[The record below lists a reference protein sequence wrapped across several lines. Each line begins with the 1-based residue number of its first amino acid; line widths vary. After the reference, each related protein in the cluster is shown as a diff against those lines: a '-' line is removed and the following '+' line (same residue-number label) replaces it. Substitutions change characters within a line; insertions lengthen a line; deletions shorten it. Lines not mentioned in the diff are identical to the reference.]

1 MRFVLALAALLVA
14 CSDDGGIPFDAGPEM
29 GAADFGLLDAGP
41 LDMAVAPDAGADPDM
56 APDAGAE
63 PDLGSE
69 VDLGVDGGT
78 PLDGGEPTDGSA
90 PGDFGTIAGPC
101 MRLDSELTSAEPF
114 LFETRLDFMMDAFDD
129 PEERPLLTA
138 GAQEIL
144 ADGTAG
150 GSSELSEAFA
160 YEVLARCEGATL
172 LETETEIDYDT
183 NGPLTDI
190 LVMMG
195 SEKIGVSVTRAFV
208 FPPSDPYTVT
218 LATDLLTD
226 KLMDVLESSANVSAA
241 DRWTKQILAVVA
253 YGTMHAESI
262 ATAWAS
268 IDASLRAD
276 TIVYVIVTDGDDA
289 PLY

>member
-1 MRFVLALAALLVA
+1 MRLVFAFAFALLAA
-14 CSDDGGIPFDAGPEM
+14 CSDDDGVPFDAGPDA
-29 GAADFGLLDAGP
+29 GAPDFGFLDAG
-41 LDMAVAPDAGADPDM
+41 V
-56 APDAGAE
+56 E
-63 PDLGSE
+63 PDLGSDPDLGLAS
-69 VDLGVDGGT
+69 DLGVDGA
-78 PLDGGEPTDGSA
+78 LAIDGGDT
-90 PGDFGTIAGPC
+90 GDASTGEGFGTIAGPC
-101 MRLDSELTSAEPF
+101 MRLDSELTSTEPF
-114 LFETRLDFMMDAFDD
+114 LFETRLDFMSDAFDD

-150 GSSELSEAFA
+150 GSSGLSEAFA

-172 LETETEIDYDT
+172 IKTETEIDYDT
-183 NGPLTDI
+183 AGSLTDI

-208 FPPSDPYTVT
+208 FPTSDPYTVAI
-218 LATDLLTD
+218 ATDLLTD
-226 KLMDVLESSANVSAA
+226 KLMGVLESSANVSAA
-241 DRWTKQILAVVA
+241 DAWTKQILAVVA
-253 YGTMHAESI
+253 YETMHAESI

-268 IDASLRAD
+268 LDASLRAD